1 MKELDEAIKWMI
13 EPEKNVYLV
22 SKTSLRD
29 DSKKPCEE
37 AYKVMMKKIDRRTT
51 DDPAKIPASHGDG
64 AWWYKKGTNHR
75 VENGFICRDL
85 GWREAWVVKVYD
97 IYNFICEH
105 GECVL
110 SIKHEG
116 FMEIEIYDDYRE

>member
-1 MKELDEAIKWMI
+1 MKELNEAIKWMI

-22 SKTSLRD
+22 SRTSLRD

-37 AYKVMMKKIDRRTT
+37 AYKVLVKNIDRR
-51 DDPAKIPASHGDG
+51 
-64 AWWYKKGTNHR
+64 
-75 VENGFICRDL
+75 RDRE
-85 GWREAWVVKVYD
+85 WSEAWIVKVDD

-110 SIKHEG
+110 SIKREG